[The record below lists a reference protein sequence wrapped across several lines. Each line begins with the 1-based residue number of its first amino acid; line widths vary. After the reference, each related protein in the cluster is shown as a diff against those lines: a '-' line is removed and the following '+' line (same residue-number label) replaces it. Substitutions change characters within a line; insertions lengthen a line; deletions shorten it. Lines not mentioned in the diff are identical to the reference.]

1 MPAKRRIIL
10 LPKNLLINFEMDKYK
25 SLRRKAKKERI
36 KKRMCTD
43 KVAYGST
50 EEAFQK
56 GQRVYECPHCKMFH
70 RSGKIAQLIAEVKK
84 RPNF

>member
-1 MPAKRRIIL
+1 
-10 LPKNLLINFEMDKYK
+10 MDKYK
-25 SLRRKAKKERI
+25 SQRRKAKEERR
-36 KKRMCTD
+36 KKKMCLD

-50 EEAFQK
+50 EEAFVK
-56 GQRVYECPHCKMFH
+56 GQRVYKCPHCKMLH